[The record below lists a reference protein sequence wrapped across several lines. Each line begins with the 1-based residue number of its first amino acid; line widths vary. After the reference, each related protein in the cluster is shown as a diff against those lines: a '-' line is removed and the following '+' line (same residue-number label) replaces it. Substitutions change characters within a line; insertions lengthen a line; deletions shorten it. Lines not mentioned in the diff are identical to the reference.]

1 MKAFIDKI
9 FKAKKQKELLD
20 EIIHTEVIQEN
31 KEILSKQIETVIKNK
46 IAQDEATEVAVEA
59 IIEEVKEVIK
69 KEEVKKEEVVIYP
82 KPNHFPDCNCFKCVR
97 WIKQNAK

>member
-1 MKAFIDKI
+1 MKAFIDRI
-9 FKAKKQKELLD
+9 FKKRKKDAEQIE
-20 EIIHTEVIQEN
+20 EN
-31 KEILSKQIETVIKNK
+31 KTILSKQIETAIKNK

-69 KEEVKKEEVVIYP
+69 KEEVVIYP

-97 WIKQNAK
+97 WIRQNAK

>member
-31 KEILSKQIETVIKNK
+31 KEILSKQIETSIKK
-46 IAQDEATEVAVEA
+46 HV
-59 IIEEVKEVIK
+59 EEVKEDIK
-69 KEEVKKEEVVIYP
+69 KETKVEIQHNLKSRYKG
-82 KPNHFPDCNCFKCVR
+82 
-97 WIKQNAK
+97 WLNAK

>member
-31 KEILSKQIETVIKNK
+31 KEILSKQIETSIKK
-46 IAQDEATEVAVEA
+46 HV
-59 IIEEVKEVIK
+59 EEVKEDIK
-69 KEEVKKEEVVIYP
+69 KETKVEIQHNLKSRYKG
-82 KPNHFPDCNCFKCVR
+82 
-97 WIKQNAK
+97 